1 MLPVGL
7 CEWIIT
13 NVHAILKVMF
23 KNVLYTFD
31 VEILKYS
38 ASAQNIDVNSY
49 IKKRGCLKRLQRST
63 PDSGRSSIPF
73 DNGKSSGF
81 STEFISI

>member
-13 NVHAILKVMF
+13 NVHTILKVMF

-49 IKKRGCLKRLQRST
+49 IKNKGV
-63 PDSGRSSIPF
+63 
-73 DNGKSSGF
+73 
-81 STEFISI
+81 